1 MPSFLIYFIFVL
13 KFEVVVFTVKPMYF
27 YVIMID
33 AVEDCLGSVKM
44 NIVFVWM
51 SRRSYSRVT
60 LSRGGVGTVNI
71 ESVSPSKSL
80 LNQL

>member
-13 KFEVVVFTVKPMYF
+13 KFEVVVFAVKRMYF
-27 YVIMID
+27 YVILID
-33 AVEDCLGSVKM
+33 AVEDCLPSVKM

-60 LSRGGVGTVNI
+60 LSRGGHIGSI
-71 ESVSPSKSL
+71 SL
-80 LNQL
+80 QNCY